1 MTKKSGSSIAVN
13 RINKMLN
20 DDKIIS
26 EILVYKSKSFN
37 EVSYL
42 DKIDEYIRFFLKCF
56 KKLLKLFNINY
67 IYTINFCILPSIF

>member
-1 MTKKSGSSIAVN
+1 MKITNINYSDEQSGSSIAVN

-42 DKIDEYIRFFLKCF
+42 DKIDEYIRFFF
-56 KKLLKLFNINY
+56 KML
-67 IYTINFCILPSIF
+67 